1 MSEITLT
8 EEQQVLSAKLT
19 NMERLVVLGMVA
31 GKSQRQAYKDA
42 GGKAKNPLSGDA
54 VVSRMLKKVKVKA
67 FYDSL
72 IAATAKSSIMTREEA
87 LERLSNTARVTIT
100 DIAEFKE
107 EVVGEDEDGNPVK
120 QTQWRIKNS
129 DQITPEAAAAIKS
142 VTATKFGPKL
152 EMHDPQAAIKQL
164 GDLLGWNAP
173 SKHELTGKDGQP
185 MQMATDVSAP
195 EIASALE
202 GIMSRL

>member
-1 MSEITLT
+1 MSEVTLT
-8 EEQQVLSAKLT
+8 AEQYAMGDKLT
-19 NMERLVVLGMVA
+19 HLQRVTVINLVA
-31 GKSQRQAYKDA
+31 GMDRVAAYRAA
-42 GGKAKNPLSGDA
+42 GGKAKTPRACSN
-54 VVSRMLKKVKVKA
+54 VVGRMLEDVGVKA

-72 IAATAKSSIMTREEA
+72 MASSMTSSIMTREEA
-87 LERLSNTARVTIT
+87 LERLTRSARITIT

-107 EVVGEDEDGNPVK
+107 EVVGEDDKGNLVYR
-120 QTQWRIKNS
+120 TNWRIKNS
-129 DQITPEAAAAIKS
+129 EEMTPEAAAAIKS

-152 EMHDPQAAIKQL
+152 EMHDPQNAIKQL
-164 GDLLGWNAP
+164 GDMLGWNAP

-185 MQMATDVSAP
+185 MQVATDVSAP